1 MVYENV
7 CLACN
12 EGAKSGKRVVQK
24 NLDVPS
30 IYVGESSRSIKERAD
45 EHWQAFRTG
54 DEGSHILKHQTLNHQ
69 NKEPQFIMMVSSF
82 HKSALERQVGEAVR
96 IRRRGGQ
103 GAVLNS
109 KSEFNRCRIPRLVVE
124 EQDEEQL

>member
-7 CLACN
+7 CLACK
-12 EGAKSGKRVVQK
+12 EGAKSGRRVVQK

-124 EQDEEQL
+124 EQDEE